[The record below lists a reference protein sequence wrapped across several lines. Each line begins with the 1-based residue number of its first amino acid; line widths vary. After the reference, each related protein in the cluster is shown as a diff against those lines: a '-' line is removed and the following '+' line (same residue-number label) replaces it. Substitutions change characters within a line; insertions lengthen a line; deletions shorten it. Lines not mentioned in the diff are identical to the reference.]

1 MGGNWW
7 FRFSVILGVLAV
19 AIYVLI
25 PTMLAESA
33 TDRLAAQVESV
44 DGDGSA
50 ETLEDDTPG
59 WWPDTRINLG
69 LDLQGG
75 IDLTLSVDVEE
86 AVLSAIGRDV
96 QTVEDLLERNGVTVN
111 EVRRARTGTALEVDL
126 ANETD
131 LSELKSNMQERM
143 RAYRYKQPRTTDDGV
158 TWHVWEMLEES
169 QREIGT
175 NSVEQALEG
184 LRNRVDATGV
194 KEPAILRKG
203 EDINVQLPGIDNLQQ
218 AISVIGTTAML
229 EFFLVDEEAD
239 ENDLQRAILAAEGVL
254 EPEVFADDESL
265 NNWLL
270 DEGRISSGQRVLW
283 EYLETTDE
291 AGKETKERSIPYILK
306 DQVILTGDD
315 INDASV
321 QWNQMGDAYV
331 AMEFK
336 PAGGRKF
343 GDITGD
349 NVGKRFA
356 IVLDREVRSA
366 PVIREKIAGGRASI
380 EMGAGDPYEIQ
391 QDSTILS
398 LVLRTGAL
406 PAPVQIGEVRQ
417 VGSQLGADSIAAGV
431 RATLVGGSLV
441 IVFMFIYY
449 RSLGAVAN
457 AALCLNVFAILALL
471 ASLGATLTLPGIAGI
486 ALTVGMAVDANIIIF
501 ERIREELRL
510 GKTAR
515 SAVDSGFD
523 NALSA
528 VVDANIT
535 TAIAGIVLYS
545 YGTGPIKGFAVTL
558 LVGIATTLFTAIFVS
573 RTLMDL
579 LVRRSSARLS
589 L

>member
-7 FRFSVILGVLAV
+7 FRFSVILGTLAM

-44 DGDGSA
+44 DGDSSA
-50 ETLEDDTPG
+50 ETSEDDTPG
-59 WWPDTRINLG
+59 WWPKTRINLG

-96 QTVEDLLERNGVTVN
+96 QTVQDLLERNGVAVN
-111 EVRRARTGTALEVDL
+111 EVRRARKGMALEITL
-126 ANETD
+126 ANESG

-143 RAYRYKQPRTTDDGV
+143 RSYRYKQPRTTDDGV
-158 TWHVWEMLEES
+158 TWHVWEMLDDA
-169 QREIGT
+169 QAEIGT

-229 EFFLVDEEAD
+229 EFFLVDEDGD
-239 ENDLQRAILAAEGVL
+239 ENELQRAILAAEGAL
-254 EPEVFADDESL
+254 EAEVFTDDESL

-270 DEGRISSGQRVLW
+270 DEGRIASGQRVLW
-283 EYLETTDE
+283 EYSETTDE

-331 AMEFK
+331 ALEFK

-431 RATLVGGSLV
+431 RATLVGGALV
-441 IVFMFIYY
+441 IVFMFVYY